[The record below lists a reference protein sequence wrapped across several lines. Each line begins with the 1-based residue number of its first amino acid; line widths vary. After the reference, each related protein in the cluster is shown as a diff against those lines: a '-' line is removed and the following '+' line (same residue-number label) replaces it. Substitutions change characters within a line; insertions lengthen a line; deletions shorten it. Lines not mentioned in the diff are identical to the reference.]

1 MKVEVRRAGD
11 GTVFVFVYVFVFFPG
26 SQYKRPGKKKWLNER
41 LVLIR

>member
-11 GTVFVFVYVFVFFPG
+11 GTVFVFVYAFVFFLDLNTKG
-26 SQYKRPGKKKWLNER
+26 LEKKWLNER